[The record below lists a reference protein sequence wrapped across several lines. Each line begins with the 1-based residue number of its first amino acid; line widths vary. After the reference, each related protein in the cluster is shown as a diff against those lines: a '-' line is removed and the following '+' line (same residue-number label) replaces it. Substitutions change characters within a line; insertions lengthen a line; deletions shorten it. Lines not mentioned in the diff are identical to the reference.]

1 MKKLISMLFMAV
13 LAVLTMT
20 GCDDEETV
28 LQKYTVTFN
37 SQGGSEVAP
46 QAVYAGEKIVKPANP
61 TKEKEYFVD
70 WYKEAECTNVWDFE
84 NETVSQDITLYAKWT
99 SIAYTVTFE
108 TNGGTAI
115 EAQLVPEGT
124 FATKPA
130 TAPTK
135 EGNLFE
141 GWYTEQTMT
150 NLFDFYTPITKDITL
165 YAKWMDISSITF
177 DDLQQLFG
185 EAEYRAYQ
193 EYAYTEESL
202 LALKEK
208 IEEVRPTVQNQSPTQ
223 EEIATAY
230 QTLHAAMQALVELP
244 YRQTASLKINP
255 TPIAEGVIPVYIS
268 QGYASLDISGLD
280 SNGNP
285 ATRPDI
291 KLEFDGNEMA
301 KWGGE
306 EYYYEGGYLYIRSLK
321 PNLKAG
327 ATIDIKVICND
338 NPSLSTTLK
347 LKAIDAEEQKETFI
361 TTMDNLP
368 TEISFD
374 NCLSAFNVIKNI
386 EEQYSNLSWDLKKD
400 ADIEAAI
407 PKLKLI
413 LTKSVEIFPD
423 EFTFDNCLQ
432 AFQIINA
439 MYSYC
444 MPSIYTN
451 NLLLIGTGLSEDTD
465 IKAAQQ
471 KFYDDIYSRTWAFT
485 IYTAYKFEGNICTA
499 TDYRGYEDKYEY
511 TAEGNFPYGTYTR
524 EWIYDDY
531 NNIYSQY
538 KIVLKSDYTYQRY
551 WRETNSEA
559 EKETTE
565 WKNGEV
571 GTYKLTGD
579 QVNGGSLILKADY

>member
-37 SQGGSEVAP
+37 SQGGSEVAS

-108 TNGGTAI
+108 TNEGTPI

-124 FATKPA
+124 FATKPVP
-130 TAPTK
+130 APTK
-135 EGNLFE
+135 EGYLFE

-165 YAKWMDISSITF
+165 YAKWMDISSITY
-177 DDLQQLFG
+177 DDLQQLFYN
-185 EAEYRAYQ
+185 AESLSYQ

-202 LALKEK
+202 LALKKK
-208 IEEVRPTVQNQSPTQ
+208 IGEIRPIINDPSSATQ

-255 TPIAEGVIPVYIS
+255 TPIAEGVIPIYIS
-268 QGYASLDISGLD
+268 QGYARLDISGLD

-301 KWGGE
+301 KWGD
-306 EYYYEGGYLYIRSLK
+306 YYYYDGGYLSISSLK

-327 ATIDIKVICND
+327 TTIDIKVICND

-347 LKAIDAEEQKETFI
+347 LKAIDAEEQKAMFI
-361 TTMDNLP
+361 NAVD
-368 TEISFD
+368 
-374 NCLSAFNVIKNI
+374 AFP
-386 EEQYSNLSWDLKKD
+386 EE
-400 ADIEAAI
+400 
-407 PKLKLI
+407 
-413 LTKSVEIFPD
+413 V
-423 EFTFDNCLQ
+423 TFDNCLETFKMRDELWNQYYQLSPELQNDPDVQ
-432 AFQIINA
+432 AAYQKINDINETQIW
-439 MYSYC
+439 
-444 MPSIYTN
+444 
-451 NLLLIGTGLSEDTD
+451 
-465 IKAAQQ
+465 
-471 KFYDDIYSRTWAFT
+471 RFT
-485 IYTAYKFEGNICTA
+485 IYTAYKFDGNTCTV
-499 TDYRGYEDKYEY
+499 TTYYGSKETYEY
-511 TAEGNFPYGTYTR
+511 KAEGNFPCGTYTG
-524 EWIYDDY
+524 EWIYYDY
-531 NNIYSQY
+531 NNTYSQTQ
-538 KIVLKSDYTYQRY
+538 IVLKNDNTYQSY
-551 WRETNSEA
+551 WRGANSEA
-559 EKETTE
+559 EKDNTE
-565 WKNGEV
+565 WNPSAS

-579 QVNGGSLILKADY
+579 QANGGSLILKVDY

>member
-108 TNGGTAI
+108 TNGGSAI

-177 DDLQQLFG
+177 NDLQQLFWKAG
-185 EAEYRAYQ
+185 NLAYQ

-202 LALKEK
+202 LALRKE
-208 IEEVRPTVQNQSPTQ
+208 IEEIRPIINDQSSATQ

-230 QTLHAAMQALVELP
+230 QTLHAAIQALVELP
-244 YRQTASLKINP
+244 YRQTASLKIYP

-268 QGYASLDISGLD
+268 QGNAYLSIEGLD
-280 SNGNP
+280 NNGNP

-301 KWGGE
+301 KWG
-306 EYYYEGGYLYIRSLK
+306 EYYYGGYYLSISSLK

-347 LKAIDAEEQKETFI
+347 LKAIDAEEQKAMFI
-361 TTMDNLP
+361 SAVDALP
-368 TEISFD
+368 QTITFD
-374 NCLSAFNVIKNI
+374 NSLEVIQTIKDIDNQYNQLITDIQTNPDIQAACQKLSPIFINMVN
-386 EEQYSNLSWDLKKD
+386 
-400 ADIEAAI
+400 AI
-407 PKLKLI
+407 PQ
-413 LTKSVEIFPD
+413 EI
-423 EFTFDNCLQ
+423 TFDNCLKVIKTADGIRDLYWRSIIQ
-432 AFQIINA
+432 ELQTNNPDIQTAFQKLEN
-439 MYSYC
+439 
-444 MPSIYTN
+444 
-451 NLLLIGTGLSEDTD
+451 
-465 IKAAQQ
+465 
-471 KFYDDIYSRTWAFT
+471 DIYPQTWRFT
-485 IYTAYKFEGNICTA
+485 IYTAYKFDGNTCTV
-499 TDYRGYEDKYEY
+499 TTYYDSKETYEY
-511 TAEGNFPYGTYTR
+511 QAEGNFPCGTYTGK
-524 EWIYDDY
+524 WNKWSDDY
-531 NNIYSQY
+531 GDHYNQY
-538 KIVLKSDYTYQRY
+538 KIELKSDNTYQMYHRY
-551 WRETNSEA
+551 ASSEA
-559 EKETTE
+559 EKETAQ
-565 WKNGEV
+565 WNNNNA

-579 QVNGGSLILKADY
+579 QANGGSLILKAD

>member
-108 TNGGTAI
+108 TNGGSAI

-124 FATKPA
+124 FATKPVP
-130 TAPTK
+130 APTK

-141 GWYTEQTMT
+141 EWYTEQTMT
-150 NLFDFYTPITKDITL
+150 NRFDFYTPITKDITL

-177 DDLQQLFG
+177 NDLENLFG
-185 EAEYRAYQ
+185 EANDRTDQ

-208 IEEVRPTVQNQSPTQ
+208 IEEVRPTVQNQSATQ

-230 QTLHAAMQALVELP
+230 QTLHAAIQALVELP

-255 TPIAEGVIPVYIS
+255 TPIAEGIIPVYIA
-268 QGYASLDISGLD
+268 QGNAYLNIKGLD
-280 SNGNP
+280 NNGNP

-301 KWGGE
+301 KWGD
-306 EYYYEGGYLYIRSLK
+306 YYYDEGYCYLSINSLK

-338 NPSLSTTLK
+338 NPSLSTTLT
-347 LKAIDAEEQKETFI
+347 LKAIDTEEQKAMFI
-361 TTMDNLP
+361 KAVD
-368 TEISFD
+368 
-374 NCLSAFNVIKNI
+374 AFP
-386 EEQYSNLSWDLKKD
+386 EE
-400 ADIEAAI
+400 
-407 PKLKLI
+407 
-413 LTKSVEIFPD
+413 V
-423 EFTFDNCLQ
+423 TFDNCSEAFKMRDEIWNQYYQLSLELRNDPDVQ
-432 AFQIINA
+432 ATYQKIIDKIETQIW
-439 MYSYC
+439 
-444 MPSIYTN
+444 
-451 NLLLIGTGLSEDTD
+451 
-465 IKAAQQ
+465 
-471 KFYDDIYSRTWAFT
+471 RFT
-485 IYTAYKFEGNICTA
+485 IYTAYKFDGNTCTV
-499 TDYRGYEDKYEY
+499 TTYDGSKETYEY
-511 TAEGNFPYGTYTR
+511 KAEGNFPYGTYTGQWDKSSN
-524 EWIYDDY
+524 EYGDHY
-531 NNIYSQY
+531 NQY
-538 KIVLKSDYTYQRY
+538 KIELKSDNTYQMYHRY
-551 WRETNSEA
+551 ASSEA
-559 EKETTE
+559 EKETAQ
-565 WKNGEV
+565 WYNNNA

-579 QVNGGSLILKADY
+579 QASGGSLILKAD

>member
-108 TNGGTAI
+108 TNGGSAI

-135 EGNLFE
+135 EGYLFE

-177 DDLQQLFG
+177 DDLQQLFWK
-185 EAEYRAYQ
+185 AENLSYQ

-202 LALKEK
+202 LALRKKIGEIRPIINDPSSATQEK
-208 IEEVRPTVQNQSPTQ
+208 IAQ
-223 EEIATAY
+223 AY

-244 YRQTASLKINP
+244 YRQTASLKIYP
-255 TPIAEGVIPVYIS
+255 TPIAEGVIPVYIA
-268 QGYASLDISGLD
+268 QGNAYLSIEGLD

-291 KLEFDGNEMA
+291 MLEFDGNEMA
-301 KWGGE
+301 KWGNCNSHE
-306 EYYYEGGYLYIRSLK
+306 NNNLSISLK
-321 PNLKAG
+321 SNLKAG
-327 ATIDIKVICND
+327 TTIDIKVICND
-338 NPSLSTTLK
+338 NPSLSTTIT
-347 LKAIDAEEQKETFI
+347 LKAIDAEEQKATFI

-386 EEQYSNLSWDLKKD
+386 EEQYSNLSRDLKKD
-400 ADIEAAI
+400 ADIEATI

-579 QVNGGSLILKADY
+579 QANGGSLILKADY

>member
-37 SQGGSEVAP
+37 SQGGSEVAS

-108 TNGGTAI
+108 TNGGSAI

-124 FATKPA
+124 FATKPVP
-130 TAPTK
+130 APTK
-135 EGNLFE
+135 EGYLFE
-141 GWYTEQTMT
+141 EWYTEQTMT

-165 YAKWMDISSITF
+165 YAKWMDISSITY
-177 DDLQQLFG
+177 DDLQQLFYN
-185 EAEYRAYQ
+185 AESLSYQ

-255 TPIAEGVIPVYIS
+255 TPIAEGVIPVYMS

-285 ATRPDI
+285 ATHPDI

-301 KWGGE
+301 KWG
-306 EYYYEGGYLYIRSLK
+306 EYHYSGYYLSIYSLK

-338 NPSLSTTLK
+338 NPSLSTTLT
-347 LKAIDAEEQKETFI
+347 LKAIDAEEQKAMFI
-361 TTMDNLP
+361 NAVD
-368 TEISFD
+368 
-374 NCLSAFNVIKNI
+374 AFP
-386 EEQYSNLSWDLKKD
+386 EE
-400 ADIEAAI
+400 
-407 PKLKLI
+407 
-413 LTKSVEIFPD
+413 V
-423 EFTFDNCLQ
+423 TFDNCLEAFKMRDELWNQYYQLSPELQNDPDVQ
-432 AFQIINA
+432 AAYQKINDINETQIW
-439 MYSYC
+439 
-444 MPSIYTN
+444 
-451 NLLLIGTGLSEDTD
+451 
-465 IKAAQQ
+465 
-471 KFYDDIYSRTWAFT
+471 RFT
-485 IYTAYKFEGNICTA
+485 IYKAYKFDGNTCTV
-499 TDYRGYEDKYEY
+499 TTYYDSKETYEY
-511 TAEGNFPYGTYTR
+511 QAEGNFPCGTYTG
-524 EWIYDDY
+524 EWIYYDY
-531 NNIYSQY
+531 NNTYSQTQ
-538 KIVLKSDYTYQRY
+538 IVLKNDNTYQSY
-551 WRETNSEA
+551 WRGANSEA
-559 EKETTE
+559 EKDNTE
-565 WKNGEV
+565 WNPSAS

-579 QVNGGSLILKADY
+579 QANGGNLILKIDY

>member
-108 TNGGTAI
+108 TNGGSAI

-135 EGNLFE
+135 EGYLFE

-150 NLFDFYTPITKDITL
+150 NPFDFYTPITKDITL

-177 DDLQQLFG
+177 NDLQQLFYN
-185 EAEYRAYQ
+185 AESLSYQ

-202 LALKEK
+202 LALKKK
-208 IEEVRPTVQNQSPTQ
+208 IGEIRPIINDPSSATQ

-255 TPIAEGVIPVYIS
+255 TPIAEGVIPIYIS
-268 QGYASLDISGLD
+268 QGYARLDISGLD

-301 KWGGE
+301 KWGD
-306 EYYYEGGYLYIRSLK
+306 YYYHNGGYLSIDNLK

-347 LKAIDAEEQKETFI
+347 LKAIDAEEQKAMFI
-361 TTMDNLP
+361 
-368 TEISFD
+368 
-374 NCLSAFNVIKNI
+374 SAVDAFP
-386 EEQYSNLSWDLKKD
+386 EE
-400 ADIEAAI
+400 
-407 PKLKLI
+407 
-413 LTKSVEIFPD
+413 V
-423 EFTFDNCLQ
+423 TFDNCLDAFKMRDELWNQYYQLSPELQNDPDVQ
-432 AFQIINA
+432 AAYQKINDINETQIW
-439 MYSYC
+439 
-444 MPSIYTN
+444 
-451 NLLLIGTGLSEDTD
+451 
-465 IKAAQQ
+465 
-471 KFYDDIYSRTWAFT
+471 RFT
-485 IYTAYKFEGNICTA
+485 IYTAYKFDGNTCTV
-499 TDYRGYEDKYEY
+499 TTYYGSKETYEY
-511 TAEGNFPYGTYTR
+511 KAEGNFPCGTYTG
-524 EWIYDDY
+524 EWIYYDY
-531 NNIYSQY
+531 NNTYSQTQ
-538 KIVLKSDYTYQRY
+538 IVLKNDNTYQSY
-551 WRETNSEA
+551 WRGANSEA
-559 EKETTE
+559 EKDNTE
-565 WKNGEV
+565 WNPSAS

-579 QVNGGSLILKADY
+579 QANGGSLILKVDY

>member
-37 SQGGSEVAP
+37 SQGGSEVAS

-115 EAQLVPEGT
+115 EAQLVPKGT

-165 YAKWMDISSITF
+165 YAKWMDISSITY
-177 DDLQQLFG
+177 DDLQQLFWK
-185 EAEYRAYQ
+185 AENLAYQ

-202 LALKEK
+202 LALRKE
-208 IEEVRPTVQNQSPTQ
+208 IEEIRPIINDQSSATQ

-230 QTLHAAMQALVELP
+230 QTLHAAIQALVELP

-255 TPIAEGVIPVYIS
+255 TPIAEGIIPVYIA
-268 QGYASLDISGLD
+268 QGNAYLNIEGLD
-280 SNGNP
+280 NNGNP

-301 KWGGE
+301 KWGNYN
-306 EYYYEGGYLYIRSLK
+306 YYDGGQLSIYNLK
-321 PNLKAG
+321 SNLKAG
-327 ATIDIKVICND
+327 TTIDIKVICND

-347 LKAIDAEEQKETFI
+347 LKAIDAEEQKAMFI
-361 TTMDNLP
+361 NAVAALP
-368 TEISFD
+368 QTITFD
-374 NCLSAFNVIKNI
+374 NSLEVIQTIKDIDNQYNQLNPDIQTNPDVQAACQKLSPIFINMVN
-386 EEQYSNLSWDLKKD
+386 
-400 ADIEAAI
+400 AI
-407 PKLKLI
+407 PQ
-413 LTKSVEIFPD
+413 EI
-423 EFTFDNCLQ
+423 TFDNCLKVIKTADGIRDLYWTSTIQ
-432 AFQIINA
+432 ELQTNNPDIQTAFQKLEN
-439 MYSYC
+439 
-444 MPSIYTN
+444 
-451 NLLLIGTGLSEDTD
+451 
-465 IKAAQQ
+465 
-471 KFYDDIYSRTWAFT
+471 DIYPQTWRFT
-485 IYTAYKFEGNICTA
+485 IYTAYKFDGNTCTV
-499 TDYRGYEDKYEY
+499 TTYYGSKETYEY
-511 TAEGNFPYGTYTR
+511 KADGNFPYGTYTGQ
-524 EWIYDDY
+524 WDKWSDDY
-531 NNIYSQY
+531 GDHYNQY
-538 KIVLKSDYTYQRY
+538 KIELKSDNTYQMSSRY
-551 WRETNSEA
+551 ASSEA
-559 EKETTE
+559 EKETAQ
-565 WKNGEV
+565 WNNNNA

-579 QVNGGSLILKADY
+579 QTNGGSLILKSN

>member
-108 TNGGTAI
+108 TNGGSAI

-150 NLFDFYTPITKDITL
+150 NRFDFYTPITKDITL

-177 DDLQQLFG
+177 NDLENLFR
-185 EAEYRAYQ
+185 EANNRTYQ

-223 EEIATAY
+223 EEIASAY

-244 YRQTASLKINP
+244 YRQTASLKIYP
-255 TPIAEGVIPVYIS
+255 TPIAEGIIPVYIA
-268 QGYASLDISGLD
+268 QGNAYLSIEGLD
-280 SNGNP
+280 NNGNP
-285 ATRPDI
+285 ATRPDDI

-301 KWGGE
+301 KWG
-306 EYYYEGGYLYIRSLK
+306 EYHCGGYYLSIYSLK

-347 LKAIDAEEQKETFI
+347 LKAIDAEEQKAMFIRAVDALPQTITF
-361 TTMDNLP
+361 DNSLEVIQTINDIDNQYNQLNP
-368 TEISFD
+368 DIQTNPDVQAACQKLSPIFINMVNAIPQDVTLD
-374 NCLSAFNVIKNI
+374 NCLKVIKTADGI
-386 EEQYSNLSWDLKKD
+386 RDLYWTST
-400 ADIEAAI
+400 IQE
-407 PKLKLI
+407 
-413 LTKSVEIFPD
+413 
-423 EFTFDNCLQ
+423 LQ
-432 AFQIINA
+432 ANDPDIQTAFQKLEN
-439 MYSYC
+439 
-444 MPSIYTN
+444 
-451 NLLLIGTGLSEDTD
+451 
-465 IKAAQQ
+465 
-471 KFYDDIYSRTWAFT
+471 DIYPQTWPFT
-485 IYTAYKFEGNICTA
+485 IYTAYKFDGNTCTV
-499 TDYRGYEDKYEY
+499 TTYDGSKETYEY
-511 TAEGNFPYGTYTR
+511 KAEGNFPCGTYTG
-524 EWIYDDY
+524 EWIYYDY
-531 NNIYSQY
+531 NNSYSQT
-538 KIVLKSDYTYQRY
+538 KIELKNNNTYQSY
-551 WRETNSEA
+551 WREANSEA
-559 EKETTE
+559 EQENTE
-565 WKNGEV
+565 WKNGAS

-579 QVNGGSLILKADY
+579 QANGGSLFLKADY

>member
-37 SQGGSEVAP
+37 SQGGSEVAS

-108 TNGGTAI
+108 TNGGSAI

-165 YAKWMDISSITF
+165 YAKWMDISSITY
-177 DDLQQLFG
+177 DDLQQLFYN
-185 EAEYRAYQ
+185 AERLSYQ

-202 LALKEK
+202 LALRKKIGEIRPIINDPSSATQEK
-208 IEEVRPTVQNQSPTQ
+208 IAQ
-223 EEIATAY
+223 AY

-244 YRQTASLKINP
+244 YRQTASLKIYP
-255 TPIAEGVIPVYIS
+255 TPIAEGVIPVYIA
-268 QGYASLDISGLD
+268 QGNAYLSIEGLD

-291 KLEFDGNEMA
+291 MLEFDGNEMA
-301 KWGGE
+301 KWGNYNSHE
-306 EYYYEGGYLYIRSLK
+306 NNNLSISLK
-321 PNLKAG
+321 SNLKAG
-327 ATIDIKVICND
+327 TTIDIKVICND

-347 LKAIDAEEQKETFI
+347 LKAIDAEEQKAMFI
-361 TTMDNLP
+361 NAVDALP
-368 TEISFD
+368 QTITFD
-374 NCLSAFNVIKNI
+374 NSLEVIQTIKDIDNQYNQLNPDIQTNPDVQAACQKLSPIFINMVN
-386 EEQYSNLSWDLKKD
+386 
-400 ADIEAAI
+400 AI
-407 PKLKLI
+407 PQ
-413 LTKSVEIFPD
+413 EI
-423 EFTFDNCLQ
+423 TFDNCLKVIKTADGIRDLYWRSIIQ
-432 AFQIINA
+432 ELQANDPDIQTAFQKLEN
-439 MYSYC
+439 
-444 MPSIYTN
+444 
-451 NLLLIGTGLSEDTD
+451 
-465 IKAAQQ
+465 
-471 KFYDDIYSRTWAFT
+471 DIYPQTWRFT
-485 IYTAYKFEGNICTA
+485 IYTAYKFDGNTCTV
-499 TDYRGYEDKYEY
+499 TTYYGSKETYEY
-511 TAEGNFPYGTYTR
+511 KAEGNFPCGTYTG
-524 EWIYDDY
+524 EWIYYDY
-531 NNIYSQY
+531 NNTYSQTQ
-538 KIVLKSDYTYQRY
+538 IVLKNDNTYQSY
-551 WRETNSEA
+551 WREANSEA
-559 EKETTE
+559 EKDNTE
-565 WKNGEV
+565 WNPSAS

-579 QVNGGSLILKADY
+579 QANGGSLILKADY

>member
-108 TNGGTAI
+108 TNGGSAI

-165 YAKWMDISSITF
+165 YAKWMDISSITY
-177 DDLQQLFG
+177 DDLQQLFYN
-185 EAEYRAYQ
+185 AERLSYQ

-202 LALKEK
+202 LALKKK
-208 IEEVRPTVQNQSPTQ
+208 IGEIRPIINDPSSATQ

-244 YRQTASLKINP
+244 YRQTTSLEINP

-268 QGYASLDISGLD
+268 QGNAYLSIEGLD
-280 SNGNP
+280 NNGNP

-301 KWGGE
+301 KWG
-306 EYYYEGGYLYIRSLK
+306 EYYYGGYYLSISSLK

-327 ATIDIKVICND
+327 TTIDIKVICND

-347 LKAIDAEEQKETFI
+347 LKAIDAEEQKAMFI
-361 TTMDNLP
+361 SAVDALP
-368 TEISFD
+368 QTITFD
-374 NCLSAFNVIKNI
+374 NSLEVIQAIKDIDDQYGQLTTDIQTNPDVQVACQKLSPILISMVN
-386 EEQYSNLSWDLKKD
+386 
-400 ADIEAAI
+400 AI
-407 PKLKLI
+407 PQ
-413 LTKSVEIFPD
+413 EM
-423 EFTFDNCLQ
+423 TFDNCLKVIKTADGIRDLFWRSIIQ
-432 AFQIINA
+432 ELQANDPDIQTAFQKLN
-439 MYSYC
+439 
-444 MPSIYTN
+444 
-451 NLLLIGTGLSEDTD
+451 
-465 IKAAQQ
+465 
-471 KFYDDIYSRTWAFT
+471 DDIYPQIWRFT
-485 IYTAYKFEGNICTA
+485 IYTAYKFDGNTCTV
-499 TDYRGYEDKYEY
+499 TTYYDSKETYEY
-511 TAEGNFPYGTYTR
+511 QAEGNFPCGTYTGQ
-524 EWIYDDY
+524 WDKWSDDY
-531 NNIYSQY
+531 GDHYNQY
-538 KIVLKSDYTYQRY
+538 KIELKSDNTYQMYHRY
-551 WRETNSEA
+551 ASSEA
-559 EKETTE
+559 EKETAQ
-565 WKNGEV
+565 WNNSNA

-579 QVNGGSLILKADY
+579 QANGGSLILKAD

>member
-108 TNGGTAI
+108 TNGGSAI

-124 FATKPA
+124 FATKPT

-185 EAEYRAYQ
+185 EAERLTYQ

-202 LALKEK
+202 LALRKK
-208 IEEVRPTVQNQSPTQ
+208 IGEIRPIINDPSSATQ

-230 QTLHAAMQALVELP
+230 QTLHAAIQALVELP

-255 TPIAEGVIPVYIS
+255 TPTAEGVIPVYIS
-268 QGYASLDISGLD
+268 QGNAYLSIEGSDN
-280 SNGNP
+280 NGNP

-301 KWGGE
+301 KWG
-306 EYYYEGGYLYIRSLK
+306 EYYYGGYYLSINSLK

-347 LKAIDAEEQKETFI
+347 LKAIDAEEQKAMFI
-361 TTMDNLP
+361 SAVDALP
-368 TEISFD
+368 QTITFD
-374 NCLSAFNVIKNI
+374 NSLEAIQTINDIDNKYNQLTSDIQTNPDVQAACQKLSPIFTSMV
-386 EEQYSNLSWDLKKD
+386 D
-400 ADIEAAI
+400 AI
-407 PKLKLI
+407 PQD
-413 LTKSVEIFPD
+413 V
-423 EFTFDNCLQ
+423 TFDNCLKVIKT
-432 AFQIINA
+432 ADGIRDLYNWGSIIQELK
-439 MYSYC
+439 
-444 MPSIYTN
+444 TN
-451 NLLLIGTGLSEDTD
+451 DPD
-465 IKAAQQ
+465 IETAYQ
-471 KFYDDIYSRTWAFT
+471 KLENDIYPQTWRFT
-485 IYTAYKFEGNICTA
+485 IYTAYKFDGNTCTV
-499 TDYRGYEDKYEY
+499 TTYYGSKETYEY
-511 TAEGNFPYGTYTR
+511 KAEGNFPCGTYTG
-524 EWIYDDY
+524 EWIYYDY
-531 NNIYSQY
+531 NNTYSQTQ
-538 KIVLKSDYTYQRY
+538 IVLKNDNTYQSY
-551 WRETNSEA
+551 WRGANSEA
-559 EKETTE
+559 EKDNTE
-565 WKNGEV
+565 WNPSAS

-579 QVNGGSLILKADY
+579 QANGGSLILKAD

>member
-37 SQGGSEVAP
+37 SQGGSEVAS

-108 TNGGTAI
+108 TNEGTPI

-124 FATKPA
+124 FATKPVP
-130 TAPTK
+130 APTK
-135 EGNLFE
+135 EGYLFE

-165 YAKWMDISSITF
+165 YAKWMDISSITY
-177 DDLQQLFG
+177 DDLQQLFWK
-185 EAEYRAYQ
+185 AENLAYQ

-202 LALKEK
+202 LSLRKE
-208 IEEVRPTVQNQSPTQ
+208 IGEIRPIINDPSSATQ

-244 YRQTASLKINP
+244 YRQTTSLEINP

-268 QGYASLDISGLD
+268 QGNAYLSIEGLD

-291 KLEFDGNEMA
+291 MLEFDGNEMA
-301 KWGGE
+301 KWGD
-306 EYYYEGGYLYIRSLK
+306 YNYYEGGYLSIYNLK
-321 PNLKAG
+321 SNLKAG
-327 ATIDIKVICND
+327 TTIDIKVICND

-347 LKAIDAEEQKETFI
+347 LKAIDAEEQKAMFI
-361 TTMDNLP
+361 NAVDALP
-368 TEISFD
+368 QTITFD
-374 NCLSAFNVIKNI
+374 NSLEVIQTIKDIDNQYNQLTSDIQTNPDVQAACQKLSPIFTSMVN
-386 EEQYSNLSWDLKKD
+386 
-400 ADIEAAI
+400 AI
-407 PKLKLI
+407 PQ
-413 LTKSVEIFPD
+413 EI
-423 EFTFDNCLQ
+423 TFDNCLKVIKTADGIRDLYWTSTIQ
-432 AFQIINA
+432 ELQTNDPDLQTAFQKLN
-439 MYSYC
+439 
-444 MPSIYTN
+444 
-451 NLLLIGTGLSEDTD
+451 
-465 IKAAQQ
+465 
-471 KFYDDIYSRTWAFT
+471 DDIYPQTWRFT
-485 IYTAYKFEGNICTA
+485 IYTAYKFDGNTCTV
-499 TDYRGYEDKYEY
+499 TSYYGSKEKYEY
-511 TAEGNFPYGTYTR
+511 KAEGNFPCGTYTG
-524 EWIYDDY
+524 EWIYNNY
-531 NNIYSQY
+531 NNSYSQTKIELKNNNIYQS
-538 KIVLKSDYTYQRY
+538 Y
-551 WRETNSEA
+551 WREANSEA
-559 EKETTE
+559 EQENTE
-565 WKNGEV
+565 WKNGAS

-579 QVNGGSLILKADY
+579 QANGGSLILKADY

>member
-46 QAVYAGEKIVKPANP
+46 QAVYTGEKIVKPANP

-165 YAKWMDISSITF
+165 YAKWMNISSITF
-177 DDLQQLFG
+177 DDLQQLFWK
-185 EAEYRAYQ
+185 AENLSYQ

-202 LALKEK
+202 LALREK
-208 IEEVRPTVQNQSPTQ
+208 VEEVRLIAENPSATQ
-223 EEIATAY
+223 EDIVIAY
-230 QTLHAAMQALVELP
+230 QTLHAAIQALVELP
-244 YRQTASLKINP
+244 YRQTTSLEIYP
-255 TPIAEGVIPVYIS
+255 TPIAEGIIPVYIT
-268 QGYASLDISGLD
+268 QGSMNLNIYGLD
-280 SNGNP
+280 NNGNP
-285 ATRPDI
+285 ATRPNI
-291 KLEFDGNEMA
+291 MLEFDGNEMA
-301 KWGGE
+301 KWG
-306 EYYYEGGYLYIRSLK
+306 EYYYEGGYLSIRSLK

-347 LKAIDAEEQKETFI
+347 LKAIDAEEQKAMFI
-361 TTMDNLP
+361 SAVDALP
-368 TEISFD
+368 QTITFD
-374 NCLSAFNVIKNI
+374 NSLEVIQTINDIDNQYGQLTTDIQTNPDVQVACQKLSPILISMVN
-386 EEQYSNLSWDLKKD
+386 
-400 ADIEAAI
+400 AI
-407 PKLKLI
+407 PQ
-413 LTKSVEIFPD
+413 EM
-423 EFTFDNCLQ
+423 TFDNCLKVIKTADGIRDLFWRSIIQ
-432 AFQIINA
+432 ELQANDPDIQTAFQKLN
-439 MYSYC
+439 
-444 MPSIYTN
+444 
-451 NLLLIGTGLSEDTD
+451 
-465 IKAAQQ
+465 
-471 KFYDDIYSRTWAFT
+471 DDIYPQIWRFT
-485 IYTAYKFEGNICTA
+485 IYTAYKFDGNTCTV
-499 TDYRGYEDKYEY
+499 TTYYGSKETYEY
-511 TAEGNFPYGTYTR
+511 KADGNFPYGTYTGQWDKSSN
-524 EWIYDDY
+524 EYGDHY
-531 NNIYSQY
+531 NQY
-538 KIVLKSDYTYQRY
+538 KIELKSDNTYQMYHRY
-551 WRETNSEA
+551 ASSEA
-559 EKETTE
+559 EKETAQ
-565 WKNGEV
+565 WNNNNA

-579 QVNGGSLILKADY
+579 QTNGGSLILKSN

>member
-108 TNGGTAI
+108 TNGGSAI

-177 DDLQQLFG
+177 DDLQQLFYN
-185 EAEYRAYQ
+185 AERLSYQ

-202 LALKEK
+202 LALKKK
-208 IEEVRPTVQNQSPTQ
+208 IGEIRPIINDPSSATQ

-244 YRQTASLKINP
+244 YRQTTSLEINP

-268 QGYASLDISGLD
+268 QGNAYLSIEGLD
-280 SNGNP
+280 NNGNP

-301 KWGGE
+301 KWG
-306 EYYYEGGYLYIRSLK
+306 EYYYGGYYLSINSLK

-347 LKAIDAEEQKETFI
+347 LKAIDAEEQKAMFI
-361 TTMDNLP
+361 SAVDALP
-368 TEISFD
+368 QTITFD
-374 NCLSAFNVIKNI
+374 NSLEAIQTINDIDNKYNQLTSDIQTNPDVQAACQKLSPIFTSMV
-386 EEQYSNLSWDLKKD
+386 D
-400 ADIEAAI
+400 AI
-407 PKLKLI
+407 PQD
-413 LTKSVEIFPD
+413 V
-423 EFTFDNCLQ
+423 TFDNCLKVIKT
-432 AFQIINA
+432 ADGIRDLYNWGSIIQELK
-439 MYSYC
+439 
-444 MPSIYTN
+444 TN
-451 NLLLIGTGLSEDTD
+451 DPD
-465 IKAAQQ
+465 IETAYQ
-471 KFYDDIYSRTWAFT
+471 KLENDIYPQTWRFT
-485 IYTAYKFEGNICTA
+485 IYTAYKFDGNTCTV
-499 TDYRGYEDKYEY
+499 TTYYGSKETYEY
-511 TAEGNFPYGTYTR
+511 KAEGNFPCGTYTG
-524 EWIYDDY
+524 EWIYYDY
-531 NNIYSQY
+531 NNTYSQTQ
-538 KIVLKSDYTYQRY
+538 IVLKNDNTYQSY
-551 WRETNSEA
+551 WRGANSEA
-559 EKETTE
+559 EKDNTE
-565 WKNGEV
+565 WNPSAS

-579 QVNGGSLILKADY
+579 QTNGGSLILKSN

>member
-108 TNGGTAI
+108 TNGGSAI

-150 NLFDFYTPITKDITL
+150 NLFKFYTPITKDITL
-165 YAKWMDISSITF
+165 YAKWMDISSITY
-177 DDLQQLFG
+177 DDLQQLFRK
-185 EAEYRAYQ
+185 AEDLAYQ
-193 EYAYTEESL
+193 EYAYTAESL

-208 IEEVRPTVQNQSPTQ
+208 VEEVRPTAENPSATQ

-230 QTLHAAMQALVELP
+230 QTLHAAIQALVELP
-244 YRQTASLKINP
+244 YRQTASLKIYP
-255 TPIAEGVIPVYIS
+255 TPIAEGIIPVYIA
-268 QGYASLDISGLD
+268 QGNPYLSIEGLD
-280 SNGNP
+280 NNGNP
-285 ATRPDI
+285 ATHPDI

-301 KWGGE
+301 KWGD
-306 EYYYEGGYLYIRSLK
+306 YYYYDEGYCYLSINSLK

-327 ATIDIKVICND
+327 TTIDIKVICND

-347 LKAIDAEEQKETFI
+347 LKAIDAEEQKAMFI
-361 TTMDNLP
+361 NAVD
-368 TEISFD
+368 
-374 NCLSAFNVIKNI
+374 AFP
-386 EEQYSNLSWDLKKD
+386 EE
-400 ADIEAAI
+400 
-407 PKLKLI
+407 
-413 LTKSVEIFPD
+413 V
-423 EFTFDNCLQ
+423 TFDNCLEAFKMRDELWDQYYQLSPELRNDPDVQ
-432 AFQIINA
+432 ATYQKIIDKIETQIW
-439 MYSYC
+439 
-444 MPSIYTN
+444 
-451 NLLLIGTGLSEDTD
+451 
-465 IKAAQQ
+465 
-471 KFYDDIYSRTWAFT
+471 RFT
-485 IYTAYKFEGNICTA
+485 IYTAYKFDGNTCTV
-499 TDYRGYEDKYEY
+499 TTYYDSKETYEY
-511 TAEGNFPYGTYTR
+511 QAEGNFPCGTYTGK
-524 EWIYDDY
+524 WNKWSDDY
-531 NNIYSQY
+531 GDHYNQT
-538 KIVLKSDYTYQRY
+538 KIELKSDNTYQSY
-551 WRETNSEA
+551 WREANSEA
-559 EKETTE
+559 EQENTE
-565 WKNGEV
+565 WKNGAS

-579 QVNGGSLILKADY
+579 QANGGRLILKVDY

>member
-108 TNGGTAI
+108 TNGGSAI

-124 FATKPA
+124 FATKPVP
-130 TAPTK
+130 APTK

-141 GWYTEQTMT
+141 EWYTEQTMT
-150 NLFDFYTPITKDITL
+150 NRFDFYTPITKDITL

-244 YRQTASLKINP
+244 YRQTVSLKINP

-291 KLEFDGNEMA
+291 MLEFDGNEMA

-306 EYYYEGGYLYIRSLK
+306 EYYYAGGYLFIRSLK

-347 LKAIDAEEQKETFI
+347 LKAIDAEEQKAMFI
-361 TTMDNLP
+361 SAVDALP
-368 TEISFD
+368 QTITFD
-374 NCLSAFNVIKNI
+374 NSLEVIQAIKDIDDQYGQLTTDIQTNPDVQAACQKLSPIFINMVN
-386 EEQYSNLSWDLKKD
+386 
-400 ADIEAAI
+400 AI
-407 PKLKLI
+407 PQ
-413 LTKSVEIFPD
+413 EI
-423 EFTFDNCLQ
+423 TFDNCLTVIKTADGIRDLYWRSIIQ
-432 AFQIINA
+432 ELQANDPDIQTAFQKLEN
-439 MYSYC
+439 
-444 MPSIYTN
+444 
-451 NLLLIGTGLSEDTD
+451 
-465 IKAAQQ
+465 
-471 KFYDDIYSRTWAFT
+471 DIYPQTWPFT
-485 IYTAYKFEGNICTA
+485 IYTAYKFDGNTCTV
-499 TDYRGYEDKYEY
+499 TTYYGSKETYEY
-511 TAEGNFPYGTYTR
+511 KAEGNFPCGTYTGK
-524 EWIYDDY
+524 WNKWSDDSGDHY
-531 NNIYSQY
+531 NQY
-538 KIVLKSDYTYQRY
+538 KIELKSDNTYQMSSRY
-551 WRETNSEA
+551 ASSEA
-559 EKETTE
+559 EKETAQ
-565 WKNGEV
+565 WYNNNA

-579 QVNGGSLILKADY
+579 QANGGSLILKAD

>member
-70 WYKEAECTNVWDFE
+70 WYKEAECSNVWDFE

-108 TNGGTAI
+108 TNGGSAI

-165 YAKWMDISSITF
+165 YAKWMDISSITY
-177 DDLQQLFG
+177 DDLRQLFG
-185 EAEYRAYQ
+185 KADRLASSIDYNYEYTA
-193 EYAYTEESL
+193 ESL

-208 IEEVRPTVQNQSPTQ
+208 VEEVRPTAENPSATQ

-230 QTLHAAMQALVELP
+230 QTLHAAMQALIELP
-244 YRQTASLKINP
+244 YRQTASLEIYP
-255 TPIAEGVIPVYIS
+255 APMEGGIIPVYIS
-268 QGYASLDISGLD
+268 KDNVYVYLSITGLD

-291 KLEFDGNEMA
+291 MLEFDGNEMA
-301 KWGGE
+301 KWGDYSYNNGD
-306 EYYYEGGYLYIRSLK
+306 YLSIGNLK

-347 LKAIDAEEQKETFI
+347 LKAIDAEEQKAMFI
-361 TTMDNLP
+361 SAVDALP
-368 TEISFD
+368 QTITFD
-374 NCLSAFNVIKNI
+374 NSLEVIQAIKDIDDQYGQLTTDIQTNPDVQAACQKLSPIFINMVN
-386 EEQYSNLSWDLKKD
+386 
-400 ADIEAAI
+400 AI
-407 PKLKLI
+407 PQ
-413 LTKSVEIFPD
+413 EI
-423 EFTFDNCLQ
+423 TFDNCLKVIKTADGIRDLYWRSIIQ
-432 AFQIINA
+432 ELQANDPDIQTAFQKLEN
-439 MYSYC
+439 
-444 MPSIYTN
+444 
-451 NLLLIGTGLSEDTD
+451 
-465 IKAAQQ
+465 
-471 KFYDDIYSRTWAFT
+471 DIYPQTWPFT
-485 IYTAYKFEGNICTA
+485 IYTAYKFDGNTCTV
-499 TDYRGYEDKYEY
+499 TTYYGSKETYEY
-511 TAEGNFPYGTYTR
+511 KAEGNFPCGTYTGK
-524 EWIYDDY
+524 WNKWSDDSGDHY
-531 NNIYSQY
+531 NQY
-538 KIVLKSDYTYQRY
+538 KIELKSDNTYQMSSRHAS
-551 WRETNSEA
+551 SEA
-559 EKETTE
+559 EKETAQ
-565 WKNGEV
+565 WYNNNA

-579 QVNGGSLILKADY
+579 QASGGNLILKAD

>member
-13 LAVLTMT
+13 LAVVAMT

-37 SQGGSEVAP
+37 SQGGSEVAS

-150 NLFDFYTPITKDITL
+150 NLFKFYTPITKDITL

-177 DDLQQLFG
+177 DDLQQLLG
-185 EAEYRAYQ
+185 KAVNLAYQ
-193 EYAYTEESL
+193 ENAYTEESL
-202 LALKEK
+202 LALRKE
-208 IEEVRPTVQNQSPTQ
+208 IEEIRPIINDPSSATQ

-230 QTLHAAMQALVELP
+230 QTLNAAIQALVELP

-255 TPIAEGVIPVYIS
+255 TPIAEGIIPVYTA
-268 QGYASLDISGLD
+268 QGNAYLNIEGLD
-280 SNGNP
+280 NNGNP

-301 KWGGE
+301 KWGNYD
-306 EYYYEGGYLYIRSLK
+306 YYDGGQLSIYSLK

-327 ATIDIKVICND
+327 TTIDIKVICND
-338 NPSLSTTLK
+338 NPSLSTTLT
-347 LKAIDAEEQKETFI
+347 LKAIDAEEQKAMFI
-361 TTMDNLP
+361 
-368 TEISFD
+368 
-374 NCLSAFNVIKNI
+374 SAVDAFP
-386 EEQYSNLSWDLKKD
+386 EE
-400 ADIEAAI
+400 
-407 PKLKLI
+407 
-413 LTKSVEIFPD
+413 V
-423 EFTFDNCLQ
+423 TFDNCLEAFKMRDELWNQYYQLSLELRNDPDVQ
-432 AFQIINA
+432 AAYQKINDKIETQIW
-439 MYSYC
+439 
-444 MPSIYTN
+444 
-451 NLLLIGTGLSEDTD
+451 
-465 IKAAQQ
+465 
-471 KFYDDIYSRTWAFT
+471 RFT
-485 IYTAYKFEGNICTA
+485 IYTAYKFDGNTCTV
-499 TDYRGYEDKYEY
+499 TTYYDSKETYEY
-511 TAEGNFPYGTYTR
+511 QAEGNFPCGTYTGK
-524 EWIYDDY
+524 WNKWSDDY
-531 NNIYSQY
+531 GDHYNQY
-538 KIVLKSDYTYQRY
+538 KIELKSDNTYQMYHRY
-551 WRETNSEA
+551 ASSEA
-559 EKETTE
+559 EKETAQ
-565 WKNGEV
+565 WNNNNA

-579 QVNGGSLILKADY
+579 QTNGGSLILKSN

>member
-108 TNGGTAI
+108 TNGGSAI

-177 DDLQQLFG
+177 DDLQQLFYN
-185 EAEYRAYQ
+185 AERLSYQ

-202 LALKEK
+202 LALKKK
-208 IEEVRPTVQNQSPTQ
+208 IGEIRPIINDPSSATQ

-244 YRQTASLKINP
+244 YRQTTSLEINP

-268 QGYASLDISGLD
+268 QGNAYLSIEGLD
-280 SNGNP
+280 NNGNP

-301 KWGGE
+301 KWG
-306 EYYYEGGYLYIRSLK
+306 EYYYGGYYLSINSLK

-347 LKAIDAEEQKETFI
+347 LKAIDAEEQKAMFI
-361 TTMDNLP
+361 SAVDALP
-368 TEISFD
+368 QTITFD
-374 NCLSAFNVIKNI
+374 NSLEAIQTINDIDNKYNQLTSDIQTNPDVQAACQKLSPIFTSMV
-386 EEQYSNLSWDLKKD
+386 D
-400 ADIEAAI
+400 AI
-407 PKLKLI
+407 PQD
-413 LTKSVEIFPD
+413 V
-423 EFTFDNCLQ
+423 TFDNCLKVIKT
-432 AFQIINA
+432 ADGIRDLYNWGSIIQELK
-439 MYSYC
+439 
-444 MPSIYTN
+444 TN
-451 NLLLIGTGLSEDTD
+451 DPD
-465 IKAAQQ
+465 IETAYQ
-471 KFYDDIYSRTWAFT
+471 KLENDIYPQTWRFT
-485 IYTAYKFEGNICTA
+485 IYTAYKFDGNTCTV
-499 TDYRGYEDKYEY
+499 TTYYGSKETYEY
-511 TAEGNFPYGTYTR
+511 KAEGNFPCGTYTG
-524 EWIYDDY
+524 EWIYYDY
-531 NNIYSQY
+531 NNTYSQTQ
-538 KIVLKSDYTYQRY
+538 IVLKNDNTYQSY
-551 WRETNSEA
+551 WRGANSEA
-559 EKETTE
+559 EKDNTE
-565 WKNGEV
+565 WNPSAS

-579 QVNGGSLILKADY
+579 QANGGSLILKAD

>member
-37 SQGGSEVAP
+37 SQGGSEVAS

-108 TNGGTAI
+108 TNGGSAI

-165 YAKWMDISSITF
+165 YAKWMDISSITY
-177 DDLQQLFG
+177 DDLQQLFWKAG
-185 EAEYRAYQ
+185 NLAYQ

-202 LALKEK
+202 LALRKE
-208 IEEVRPTVQNQSPTQ
+208 IEEIRPIINDQSSATQ

-230 QTLHAAMQALVELP
+230 QTLHAAIQALVELP

-255 TPIAEGVIPVYIS
+255 TPIAEGIIPVYIA
-268 QGYASLDISGLD
+268 QDNVYLNIEIEGLD
-280 SNGNP
+280 NNGNP

-301 KWGGE
+301 KWGNYN
-306 EYYYEGGYLYIRSLK
+306 YYDGGQLSIYNLK
-321 PNLKAG
+321 SNLKAG
-327 ATIDIKVICND
+327 TTIDIKVICND

-347 LKAIDAEEQKETFI
+347 LKAIDAEEQKAMFI
-361 TTMDNLP
+361 NAVDALP
-368 TEISFD
+368 QTITFD
-374 NCLSAFNVIKNI
+374 NSLEVIQTIKDIDNQYNQLNPDIQTNPDVQAACQKLSPIFINMVN
-386 EEQYSNLSWDLKKD
+386 
-400 ADIEAAI
+400 AI
-407 PKLKLI
+407 PQ
-413 LTKSVEIFPD
+413 EI
-423 EFTFDNCLQ
+423 TFDNCLKVIKTADGIRDLYWRSIIQ
-432 AFQIINA
+432 ELQTNNPDIQTAFQKLEN
-439 MYSYC
+439 
-444 MPSIYTN
+444 
-451 NLLLIGTGLSEDTD
+451 
-465 IKAAQQ
+465 
-471 KFYDDIYSRTWAFT
+471 DIYPQTWRFT
-485 IYTAYKFEGNICTA
+485 IYTAYKFDGNTCTV
-499 TDYRGYEDKYEY
+499 TTYYGLKETYEY
-511 TAEGNFPYGTYTR
+511 KAEGNFPCGTYTG
-524 EWIYDDY
+524 EWSKWSDDNGDHY
-531 NNIYSQY
+531 NQY
-538 KIVLKSDYTYQRY
+538 KIELKSDNTYQMSSRY
-551 WRETNSEA
+551 ASSEA
-559 EKETTE
+559 EKETAQ
-565 WKNGEV
+565 WNNNNA

-579 QVNGGSLILKADY
+579 QTNGGSLILKSN

>member
-13 LAVLTMT
+13 LAVVAMT

-135 EGNLFE
+135 EGYLFE

-150 NLFDFYTPITKDITL
+150 NFFDFYTPITKDITL
-165 YAKWMDISSITF
+165 YAKWMDISSITY
-177 DDLQQLFG
+177 DDLQQLFRK
-185 EAEYRAYQ
+185 AEDLAYQ

-230 QTLHAAMQALVELP
+230 QTLHAAIQALVELP
-244 YRQTASLKINP
+244 YRQTASLKIYP
-255 TPIAEGVIPVYIS
+255 TPIAEGIIPVYIA
-268 QGYASLDISGLD
+268 QGNPYLSIEGLD
-280 SNGNP
+280 NNGNP
-285 ATRPDI
+285 ATHPDI

-301 KWGGE
+301 KWGD
-306 EYYYEGGYLYIRSLK
+306 YYYYDEGYCYLSINSLK

-327 ATIDIKVICND
+327 TTIDIKVICND
-338 NPSLSTTLK
+338 NPSLSTTLT
-347 LKAIDAEEQKETFI
+347 LKAIDEEEQKAMFI
-361 TTMDNLP
+361 NAVD
-368 TEISFD
+368 
-374 NCLSAFNVIKNI
+374 AFP
-386 EEQYSNLSWDLKKD
+386 EE
-400 ADIEAAI
+400 
-407 PKLKLI
+407 
-413 LTKSVEIFPD
+413 V
-423 EFTFDNCLQ
+423 TFDNCLDAFKMRDELWDQYYQLSPELRNDPGVQ
-432 AFQIINA
+432 AAYQKIIDKIETQIW
-439 MYSYC
+439 
-444 MPSIYTN
+444 
-451 NLLLIGTGLSEDTD
+451 
-465 IKAAQQ
+465 
-471 KFYDDIYSRTWAFT
+471 RFT
-485 IYTAYKFEGNICTA
+485 IYTAYKFDGNTCTV
-499 TDYRGYEDKYEY
+499 TTYYDSKETYEY
-511 TAEGNFPYGTYTR
+511 QAEGNFPCGTYTGQWDKSSN
-524 EWIYDDY
+524 EYGDHY
-531 NNIYSQY
+531 NQY
-538 KIVLKSDYTYQRY
+538 KIELKSDNTYQMYHRY
-551 WRETNSEA
+551 ASSEA
-559 EKETTE
+559 EKETAQ
-565 WKNGEV
+565 WNNSNA

-579 QVNGGSLILKADY
+579 QTNGGSLILKSN

>member
-108 TNGGTAI
+108 TNGGSAI

-177 DDLQQLFG
+177 DDLQQLFWK
-185 EAEYRAYQ
+185 AENLSYQ

-202 LALKEK
+202 LALREK
-208 IEEVRPTVQNQSPTQ
+208 VEEVRLIAENPSATQ
-223 EEIATAY
+223 EDIVIAY
-230 QTLHAAMQALVELP
+230 QTLHAAIQALVELP
-244 YRQTASLKINP
+244 YRQTTSLEIYP
-255 TPIAEGVIPVYIS
+255 TPIAEGIIPVYIT
-268 QGYASLDISGLD
+268 QGSMSLNIYGLD
-280 SNGNP
+280 NNGNP
-285 ATRPDI
+285 ATRPNI
-291 KLEFDGNEMA
+291 MLEFDGNEMA
-301 KWGGE
+301 KWGD
-306 EYYYEGGYLYIRSLK
+306 YNYYEGGYLSIRSLK

-327 ATIDIKVICND
+327 TTIDIKVICND

-347 LKAIDAEEQKETFI
+347 LKAIDAEEQKAMFI
-361 TTMDNLP
+361 SAVDALP
-368 TEISFD
+368 QTITFD
-374 NCLSAFNVIKNI
+374 NSLEVIQAIKDIDDQYGQLTTDIQTNPDVQVACQKLSPILISMVN
-386 EEQYSNLSWDLKKD
+386 
-400 ADIEAAI
+400 AI
-407 PKLKLI
+407 PQ
-413 LTKSVEIFPD
+413 EM
-423 EFTFDNCLQ
+423 TFDNCLKVIKTADGIRDLFWRSIIQ
-432 AFQIINA
+432 ELQANDPDIQTAFQKLN
-439 MYSYC
+439 
-444 MPSIYTN
+444 
-451 NLLLIGTGLSEDTD
+451 
-465 IKAAQQ
+465 
-471 KFYDDIYSRTWAFT
+471 DDIYPQIWRFT
-485 IYTAYKFEGNICTA
+485 IYTAYKFDGNTCTV
-499 TDYRGYEDKYEY
+499 TTYYGSKETYEY
-511 TAEGNFPYGTYTR
+511 KADGNFPYGTYTGQWDKSSN
-524 EWIYDDY
+524 EYGDHY
-531 NNIYSQY
+531 NQY
-538 KIVLKSDYTYQRY
+538 KIELKSDNTYQMYHRY
-551 WRETNSEA
+551 ASSEA
-559 EKETTE
+559 EKETAQ
-565 WKNGEV
+565 WNNNNA

-579 QVNGGSLILKADY
+579 QANGGSLILKSN

>member
-37 SQGGSEVAP
+37 SQGGSEVAS

-108 TNGGTAI
+108 TNEGTPI

-124 FATKPA
+124 FATKPVP
-130 TAPTK
+130 APTK
-135 EGNLFE
+135 EGYLFE

-165 YAKWMDISSITF
+165 YAKWMDISSITY
-177 DDLQQLFG
+177 DDLQQLFYN
-185 EAEYRAYQ
+185 AERLSYQ

-208 IEEVRPTVQNQSPTQ
+208 VEEVRPTAENPSATQ

-230 QTLHAAMQALVELP
+230 QTLHAAMLALVELP
-244 YRQTASLKINP
+244 YRQTVSLEIYP
-255 TPIAEGVIPVYIS
+255 TPMEGGVIPVYITRS
-268 QGYASLDISGLD
+268 GFDMSIGGLD

-285 ATRPDI
+285 ATRPNI
-291 KLEFDGNEMA
+291 ELEFDGNEMA
-301 KWGGE
+301 QWGDYN
-306 EYYYEGGYLYIRSLK
+306 YYGGNYLRLNSLK

-347 LKAIDAEEQKETFI
+347 LKAIDAEEQKAMFI
-361 TTMDNLP
+361 SAVDALP
-368 TEISFD
+368 QTITFD
-374 NCLSAFNVIKNI
+374 NSLEVIQTINDIDNKYNQLISDIQTNPDVQAACQKLSPIFTSMV
-386 EEQYSNLSWDLKKD
+386 D
-400 ADIEAAI
+400 AI
-407 PKLKLI
+407 PQD
-413 LTKSVEIFPD
+413 V
-423 EFTFDNCLQ
+423 TFDNCLKVIKT
-432 AFQIINA
+432 ADGIRDLYNWGSIIQELK
-439 MYSYC
+439 
-444 MPSIYTN
+444 TN
-451 NLLLIGTGLSEDTD
+451 DPD
-465 IKAAQQ
+465 IETAYQ
-471 KFYDDIYSRTWAFT
+471 KLENDIYPQTWPFT
-485 IYTAYKFEGNICTA
+485 IYTAYKFDGNTCTV
-499 TDYRGYEDKYEY
+499 TTYYGSKETYEY
-511 TAEGNFPYGTYTR
+511 KAEGNFPCGTYTG
-524 EWIYDDY
+524 EWIYYDY
-531 NNIYSQY
+531 NNTYSQTQ
-538 KIVLKSDYTYQRY
+538 IVLKNDNTYQSY
-551 WRETNSEA
+551 WRGANSEA
-559 EKETTE
+559 EKDNTE
-565 WKNGEV
+565 WTPSAS

-579 QVNGGSLILKADY
+579 QANGGSLILKAD

>member
-108 TNGGTAI
+108 TNGGSAI

-150 NLFDFYTPITKDITL
+150 NRFDFYTPITKDITL

-177 DDLQQLFG
+177 NDLENLFR
-185 EAEYRAYQ
+185 EANNRTYQ

-223 EEIATAY
+223 EEIASAY

-244 YRQTASLKINP
+244 YRQTASLKIYP
-255 TPIAEGVIPVYIS
+255 TPIAEGIIPVYIA
-268 QGYASLDISGLD
+268 QGNAYLSIEGLD
-280 SNGNP
+280 NNGNP
-285 ATRPDI
+285 ATRPDDI

-301 KWGGE
+301 KWG
-306 EYYYEGGYLYIRSLK
+306 EYHCGGYYLSIYSLK

-347 LKAIDAEEQKETFI
+347 LKAIDAEEQKAMFIRAVDALPQTITF
-361 TTMDNLP
+361 DNSLEVIQTINDIDNQYNQLNP
-368 TEISFD
+368 DIQTNPDVQAACQKLSPIFINMVNAIPQDVTLD
-374 NCLSAFNVIKNI
+374 NCLKVIKTADGI
-386 EEQYSNLSWDLKKD
+386 RDLYWTST
-400 ADIEAAI
+400 IQE
-407 PKLKLI
+407 
-413 LTKSVEIFPD
+413 
-423 EFTFDNCLQ
+423 LQ
-432 AFQIINA
+432 ANDPDIQTAFQKLEN
-439 MYSYC
+439 
-444 MPSIYTN
+444 
-451 NLLLIGTGLSEDTD
+451 
-465 IKAAQQ
+465 
-471 KFYDDIYSRTWAFT
+471 DIYPQTWPFT
-485 IYTAYKFEGNICTA
+485 IYTAYKFDGNTCTV
-499 TDYRGYEDKYEY
+499 TTYDGSKETYEY
-511 TAEGNFPYGTYTR
+511 KAEGNFPCGTYTG
-524 EWIYDDY
+524 EWIYYDY
-531 NNIYSQY
+531 NNSYSQT
-538 KIVLKSDYTYQRY
+538 KIELKNNNTYQSY
-551 WRETNSEA
+551 WREANSEA
-559 EKETTE
+559 EQENTE
-565 WKNGEV
+565 WKNGAS

-579 QVNGGSLILKADY
+579 QANGGNLILKADY

>member
-13 LAVLTMT
+13 LAVVAMT

-108 TNGGTAI
+108 TNGGSAI

-124 FATKPA
+124 FATKPVP
-130 TAPTK
+130 APTK

-141 GWYTEQTMT
+141 EWYTEQTMT
-150 NLFDFYTPITKDITL
+150 NPFDFYTPITKDITL
-165 YAKWMDISSITF
+165 YAKWMDISSITY
-177 DDLQQLFG
+177 DDLQELFR
-185 EAEYRAYQ
+185 EADRLASSIDYNYEYTA
-193 EYAYTEESL
+193 ESL

-208 IEEVRPTVQNQSPTQ
+208 VEEVRPTAENPSATQ

-230 QTLHAAMQALVELP
+230 QTLHAAMQALIELP
-244 YRQTASLKINP
+244 YRQTASLEIYP
-255 TPIAEGVIPVYIS
+255 APMEGGIIPVYIS
-268 QGYASLDISGLD
+268 KDNVYVYLSITGLD

-291 KLEFDGNEMA
+291 MLEFDGNEMA
-301 KWGGE
+301 KWGDYSYPNGD
-306 EYYYEGGYLYIRSLK
+306 YLSIGNLK

-347 LKAIDAEEQKETFI
+347 LKAIDAEEQKAMFI
-361 TTMDNLP
+361 SAVDALP
-368 TEISFD
+368 QTITFD
-374 NCLSAFNVIKNI
+374 NSLEVIQAIKDIDDQYGQLTTDIQTNPDVQAACQKLSPIFINMVN
-386 EEQYSNLSWDLKKD
+386 
-400 ADIEAAI
+400 AI
-407 PKLKLI
+407 PQ
-413 LTKSVEIFPD
+413 EI
-423 EFTFDNCLQ
+423 TFDNCLTVIKTADGIRDLYWRSIIQ
-432 AFQIINA
+432 ELQANDPDIQTAFQKLEN
-439 MYSYC
+439 
-444 MPSIYTN
+444 
-451 NLLLIGTGLSEDTD
+451 
-465 IKAAQQ
+465 
-471 KFYDDIYSRTWAFT
+471 DIYPQTWPFT
-485 IYTAYKFEGNICTA
+485 IYTAYKFDGNTCTV
-499 TDYRGYEDKYEY
+499 TTYYGSKETYEY
-511 TAEGNFPYGTYTR
+511 KAEGNFPCGTYTGK
-524 EWIYDDY
+524 WNKWSDDSGDHY
-531 NNIYSQY
+531 NQY
-538 KIVLKSDYTYQRY
+538 KIELKSDNTYQMSSRY
-551 WRETNSEA
+551 ASSEA
-559 EKETTE
+559 EKETAQ
-565 WKNGEV
+565 WYNNNA

-579 QVNGGSLILKADY
+579 QANGGSLILKAD

>member
-37 SQGGSEVAP
+37 SQGGSEVAS

-108 TNGGTAI
+108 TNGGSAI

-165 YAKWMDISSITF
+165 YAKWMDISSITY
-177 DDLQQLFG
+177 DDLQQLFYN
-185 EAEYRAYQ
+185 AERLSYQ

-202 LALKEK
+202 LALKKK
-208 IEEVRPTVQNQSPTQ
+208 IGEIRPIINDPSSATQ

-244 YRQTASLKINP
+244 YRQTTSLEINP

-268 QGYASLDISGLD
+268 QGNAYLSIEGLD
-280 SNGNP
+280 NNGNP

-301 KWGGE
+301 KWGNYN
-306 EYYYEGGYLYIRSLK
+306 YYDGGQLSIYNLK
-321 PNLKAG
+321 SNLKAG
-327 ATIDIKVICND
+327 TTIDIKVICND

-347 LKAIDAEEQKETFI
+347 LKAIDAEEQKAMFI
-361 TTMDNLP
+361 NAVDALP
-368 TEISFD
+368 QTITFD
-374 NCLSAFNVIKNI
+374 NSLEVIQTIKDIDNQYNQLNPDIQTNPDVQAACQKLSPIFINMVN
-386 EEQYSNLSWDLKKD
+386 
-400 ADIEAAI
+400 AI
-407 PKLKLI
+407 PQ
-413 LTKSVEIFPD
+413 EI
-423 EFTFDNCLQ
+423 TFDNCLKVIKTADGIRDLYWRSTIQ
-432 AFQIINA
+432 KLQTNNPDIQTAFQKLEN
-439 MYSYC
+439 
-444 MPSIYTN
+444 
-451 NLLLIGTGLSEDTD
+451 
-465 IKAAQQ
+465 
-471 KFYDDIYSRTWAFT
+471 DIYPQTWRFT
-485 IYTAYKFEGNICTA
+485 IYTAYKFDGNTCTV
-499 TDYRGYEDKYEY
+499 TTYYGSKETYEY
-511 TAEGNFPYGTYTR
+511 KAEGNFPCGTYTG
-524 EWIYDDY
+524 EWIYYDY
-531 NNIYSQY
+531 NNTYSQTQ
-538 KIVLKSDYTYQRY
+538 IVLKNDNTYQSY
-551 WRETNSEA
+551 WREANSEA
-559 EKETTE
+559 EKDNTE
-565 WKNGEV
+565 WNPSAS

-579 QVNGGSLILKADY
+579 QANGGSLILKAD

>member
-1 MKKLISMLFMAV
+1 MLFMAV

-108 TNGGTAI
+108 TNGGSAI

-177 DDLQQLFG
+177 DDLQQLFYN
-185 EAEYRAYQ
+185 AERLSYQ

-202 LALKEK
+202 LALKKK
-208 IEEVRPTVQNQSPTQ
+208 IGEIRPIINDPSSATQ

-244 YRQTASLKINP
+244 YRQTTSLEINP

-268 QGYASLDISGLD
+268 QGNAYLSIEGLD
-280 SNGNP
+280 NNGNP

-301 KWGGE
+301 KWG
-306 EYYYEGGYLYIRSLK
+306 EYYYGGYYLSINSLK

-347 LKAIDAEEQKETFI
+347 LKAIDAEEQKAMFI
-361 TTMDNLP
+361 SAVDALP
-368 TEISFD
+368 QTITFD
-374 NCLSAFNVIKNI
+374 NSLEAIQTINDIDNKYNQLTSDIQTNPDVQAACQKLSPIFTSMV
-386 EEQYSNLSWDLKKD
+386 D
-400 ADIEAAI
+400 AI
-407 PKLKLI
+407 PQD
-413 LTKSVEIFPD
+413 V
-423 EFTFDNCLQ
+423 TFDNCLKVIKT
-432 AFQIINA
+432 ADGIRDLYNWGSIIQELK
-439 MYSYC
+439 
-444 MPSIYTN
+444 TN
-451 NLLLIGTGLSEDTD
+451 DPD
-465 IKAAQQ
+465 IETAYQ
-471 KFYDDIYSRTWAFT
+471 KLENDIYPQTWRFT
-485 IYTAYKFEGNICTA
+485 IYTAYKFDGNTCTV
-499 TDYRGYEDKYEY
+499 TTYYGSKETYEY
-511 TAEGNFPYGTYTR
+511 KAEGNFPCGTYTG
-524 EWIYDDY
+524 EWIYYDY
-531 NNIYSQY
+531 NNTYSQTQ
-538 KIVLKSDYTYQRY
+538 IVLKNDNTYQSY
-551 WRETNSEA
+551 WRGANSEA
-559 EKETTE
+559 EKDNTE
-565 WKNGEV
+565 WNPSAS

-579 QVNGGSLILKADY
+579 QANGGSLILKAD